1 MASHGWPIGQR
12 DRQVDNHSKLDWHEQ
27 NIIADKIERRRQR
40 ISQLPKQTYIQT
52 ATTSYHTWQKLSKAA
67 MTVATT
73 LFWRTPLRAL
83 EYPNK
88 GLKLH
93 PHSQWGSPPRGTA
106 WQPPSFHLACRKAGA
121 GQDLLSRTGTEHQT
135 GKDPAKWIKEPMLSD
150 ARPCHLSTGAVPKR
164 PAQPS
169 TQLPAL
175 PAQGQNTITP
185 ASSRAQLVLVKAHW
199 LHSYHSGT
207 RMGPKQEKKWEH
219 PLELTSGIP
228 SNEPKVQFS
237 PPRAKLKDSHGT
249 LPHYRRK

>member
-93 PHSQWGSPPRGTA
+93 PHSQWGSPPRGMA

-135 GKDPAKWIKEPMLSD
+135 GKDPAKWIKRAS
-150 ARPCHLSTGAVPKR
+150 
-164 PAQPS
+164 AQRR
-169 TQLPAL
+169 QAL
-175 PAQGQNTITP
+175 PSEHWCCAKTASTAIHSITCTTSAGTKYNH
-185 ASSRAQLVLVKAHW
+185 ASFK
-199 LHSYHSGT
+199 
-207 RMGPKQEKKWEH
+207 
-219 PLELTSGIP
+219 
-228 SNEPKVQFS
+228 
-237 PPRAKLKDSHGT
+237 
-249 LPHYRRK
+249 